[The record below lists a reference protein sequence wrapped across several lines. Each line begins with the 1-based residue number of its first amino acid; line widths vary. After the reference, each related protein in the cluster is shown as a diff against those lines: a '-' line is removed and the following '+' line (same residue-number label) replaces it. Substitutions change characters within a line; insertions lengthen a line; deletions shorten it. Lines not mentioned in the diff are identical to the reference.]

1 MVQVVQQLREEDVVS
16 EDWPM
21 RVDRIAV
28 EEVDG
33 EYYVWLDE
41 KPLALAPQQVQQL
54 ADELQEAM
62 RARWRP
68 SRQWSKPQRQGDS

>member
-1 MVQVVQQLREEDVVS
+1 
-16 EDWPM
+16 M
-21 RVDRIAV
+21 RVNKIAV

-41 KPLALAPQQVQQL
+41 KLLALTPQQAQQL

-68 SRQWSKPQRQGDS
+68 SPQRPKPFRQGDS